1 MRPQV
6 QMEQSVKTETFDD
19 DDVYVFPASFA
30 QQRLWFLNQLD
41 PQSSFYNVP
50 TVLRLEGPLNIA
62 VLQRALTE
70 LVRRHESLRTTFAM
84 VNGEPVQVIGW
95 GRAEFRLLEKGAFAS
110 EAEAQERLNR
120 EAQRPFDLE
129 KGPLL
134 RVVVAQL
141 GAAEYLALLNLHH
154 IISDGWSKDVL
165 VRDLS
170 ALYEDFLEE
179 RPSRLGE
186 LAIQYADYA
195 QWQREWLQGEVLEE
209 QLGYWREQLANSA
222 ALLQLP
228 TDRPRPGVQTY
239 NGAIVAYQVEPR
251 VVREL
256 QALSKGENAT
266 LFMVL
271 LAGFQALLYRHT
283 GQRDIIVGT
292 PVAGRPR
299 AELEGLI
306 GFFVNTLAL
315 RTAVRG
321 GESFRGLLRRVRE
334 GALGAYGHQD
344 VPFEKLVEALQP
356 ERNLSFPPLFQV
368 VLGLQNGSSAT
379 LELSGVRWSLAPLQS
394 TSAKFDLT
402 LLLVEEQGW
411 LSGSLEYNTDLFDR
425 VTVKRLLQH
434 YSQLLESVAANAELR
449 VADIPLLSEEEGRLL
464 LTQWQGVSSAYP
476 RTSCVQELFEA
487 QVAESPDAVALVGGE
502 QQLRYGELNA
512 RANQLAHRLRRLGV
526 GPEVRVGIC
535 LERGAEL
542 IVALLGILKAGGAY
556 VPVDAGYPPARLAY
570 MLQEA
575 KPRVLLTDSRTV
587 GMLPAEEATTLLL
600 DQLQAELASES
611 SENPV
616 CETVATNLA
625 YVMYTS
631 GSTGRPKGVSV
642 THRSI
647 VRLVRATNYLEFSS
661 ADVYLQFAPIS
672 FDASTLEIWGGLLNG
687 GRVVVLPGGTPS
699 LAELGRALQEHG
711 VTTLWLTAGLFHL
724 MVDEQLGSLRGVK
737 QLLAGGDVLSPEH
750 VQRVLRAH
758 PGCRVINGY
767 GPTENTTF
775 TCCHG
780 MTESNSPAGT
790 VPIGRPIA
798 NTTVYLVDDEVRAVP
813 VGVVGELLT
822 GGDGLARGYYH
833 SPELT
838 AEKFIPDPYAA
849 APGGRLYR
857 TGDLARFLAD
867 GSIVFMGRLDQQVKL
882 RGFRVE
888 LGEVQRALTSHPA
901 VRDAVVIVRS
911 DATLNKNLI
920 AYIIADTDS
929 PPSVNELHRYLKE
942 QLPEYMLPT
951 AVVPLDEFP
960 LNPNGKVNHE
970 ALPPV
975 DRTTRELDES
985 FTAPRSEIE
994 EVVAGIWANVLGLA
1008 RIGATENFFEL
1019 GGHSLLATKAVS
1031 QTKRTFKID
1040 LPLRALFESPT
1051 VREFAAVIEARQR
1064 ASYELDE
1071 IPLEPVSRDG
1081 DLPLSFA
1088 QQRLWFHDQLIP
1100 GNAAYNV
1107 SAAVRLTG
1115 NLSIEALERALAA
1128 IIYRHESLRTTFS
1141 TSAFEPVQII
1151 AADCPLVLKKLDLRS
1166 VPKPEREAEARQL
1179 ATAEIRAPF
1188 DLTSGPLLRVVLMTL
1203 DHEEHLMVLT
1213 MHHIVSDGWS
1223 MGVLIREFATLYE
1236 AFNDGRAS
1244 PLTELTLQYADYAYW
1259 QREWLQG
1266 QVLEAQ
1272 LDYWR
1277 KQLGPNIPE
1286 TDLPLDRPRLPVQA
1300 FRGAYDSFVLSKEL
1314 SDHIKTLSRRE
1325 DVTIFML
1332 VLGGFNA
1339 LLHSYSGS
1347 TDIVVGTDVANRNRI
1362 ETENLIGFF
1371 ANQLVLRTDLSGDP
1385 SFSEI
1390 LARVREVALGA
1401 YAHQDLPFD
1410 KVVEALNPERD
1421 LSRNP
1426 LFQVMFGFKN
1436 APMSD
1441 LKLPELSLTSFPLQD
1456 GTAVFDLS
1464 FYLTDTEQGLTGL
1477 VRYNTDIFD
1486 AATILHMWQ
1495 RYERLLSFAVGD
1507 PARRLSELRALLE
1520 ESTERELTHKRS
1532 ELLRTA
1538 KRKVVSQATT

>member
-95 GRAEFRLLEKGAFAS
+95 GRAEFRLLEKGSFAS

-512 RANQLAHRLRRLGV
+512 RANQLAHRLRRL
-526 GPEVRVGIC
+526 
-535 LERGAEL
+535 
-542 IVALLGILKAGGAY
+542 
-556 VPVDAGYPPARLAY
+556 
-570 MLQEA
+570 
-575 KPRVLLTDSRTV
+575 
-587 GMLPAEEATTLLL
+587 
-600 DQLQAELASES
+600 
-611 SENPV
+611 
-616 CETVATNLA
+616 
-625 YVMYTS
+625 
-631 GSTGRPKGVSV
+631 
-642 THRSI
+642 
-647 VRLVRATNYLEFSS
+647 
-661 ADVYLQFAPIS
+661 
-672 FDASTLEIWGGLLNG
+672 
-687 GRVVVLPGGTPS
+687 
-699 LAELGRALQEHG
+699 
-711 VTTLWLTAGLFHL
+711 
-724 MVDEQLGSLRGVK
+724 
-737 QLLAGGDVLSPEH
+737 
-750 VQRVLRAH
+750 
-758 PGCRVINGY
+758 
-767 GPTENTTF
+767 
-775 TCCHG
+775 
-780 MTESNSPAGT
+780 
-790 VPIGRPIA
+790 
-798 NTTVYLVDDEVRAVP
+798 
-813 VGVVGELLT
+813 
-822 GGDGLARGYYH
+822 
-833 SPELT
+833 
-838 AEKFIPDPYAA
+838 
-849 APGGRLYR
+849 
-857 TGDLARFLAD
+857 
-867 GSIVFMGRLDQQVKL
+867 
-882 RGFRVE
+882 
-888 LGEVQRALTSHPA
+888 
-901 VRDAVVIVRS
+901 
-911 DATLNKNLI
+911 
-920 AYIIADTDS
+920 
-929 PPSVNELHRYLKE
+929 
-942 QLPEYMLPT
+942 
-951 AVVPLDEFP
+951 
-960 LNPNGKVNHE
+960 
-970 ALPPV
+970 
-975 DRTTRELDES
+975 
-985 FTAPRSEIE
+985 
-994 EVVAGIWANVLGLA
+994 
-1008 RIGATENFFEL
+1008 
-1019 GGHSLLATKAVS
+1019 
-1031 QTKRTFKID
+1031 
-1040 LPLRALFESPT
+1040 
-1051 VREFAAVIEARQR
+1051 
-1064 ASYELDE
+1064 
-1071 IPLEPVSRDG
+1071 
-1081 DLPLSFA
+1081 
-1088 QQRLWFHDQLIP
+1088 
-1100 GNAAYNV
+1100 
-1107 SAAVRLTG
+1107 
-1115 NLSIEALERALAA
+1115 
-1128 IIYRHESLRTTFS
+1128 
-1141 TSAFEPVQII
+1141 
-1151 AADCPLVLKKLDLRS
+1151 
-1166 VPKPEREAEARQL
+1166 
-1179 ATAEIRAPF
+1179 
-1188 DLTSGPLLRVVLMTL
+1188 
-1203 DHEEHLMVLT
+1203 
-1213 MHHIVSDGWS
+1213 
-1223 MGVLIREFATLYE
+1223 
-1236 AFNDGRAS
+1236 
-1244 PLTELTLQYADYAYW
+1244 
-1259 QREWLQG
+1259 
-1266 QVLEAQ
+1266 
-1272 LDYWR
+1272 
-1277 KQLGPNIPE
+1277 
-1286 TDLPLDRPRLPVQA
+1286 
-1300 FRGAYDSFVLSKEL
+1300 
-1314 SDHIKTLSRRE
+1314 
-1325 DVTIFML
+1325 
-1332 VLGGFNA
+1332 
-1339 LLHSYSGS
+1339 
-1347 TDIVVGTDVANRNRI
+1347 
-1362 ETENLIGFF
+1362 
-1371 ANQLVLRTDLSGDP
+1371 
-1385 SFSEI
+1385 
-1390 LARVREVALGA
+1390 
-1401 YAHQDLPFD
+1401 
-1410 KVVEALNPERD
+1410 
-1421 LSRNP
+1421 
-1426 LFQVMFGFKN
+1426 
-1436 APMSD
+1436 
-1441 LKLPELSLTSFPLQD
+1441 
-1456 GTAVFDLS
+1456 
-1464 FYLTDTEQGLTGL
+1464 
-1477 VRYNTDIFD
+1477 
-1486 AATILHMWQ
+1486 
-1495 RYERLLSFAVGD
+1495 
-1507 PARRLSELRALLE
+1507 
-1520 ESTERELTHKRS
+1520 
-1532 ELLRTA
+1532 
-1538 KRKVVSQATT
+1538 